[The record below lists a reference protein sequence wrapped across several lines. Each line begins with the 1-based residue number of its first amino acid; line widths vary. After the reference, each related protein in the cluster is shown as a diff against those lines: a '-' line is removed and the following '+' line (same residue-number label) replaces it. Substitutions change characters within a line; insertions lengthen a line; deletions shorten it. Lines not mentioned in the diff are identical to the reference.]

1 MASGR
6 SRLIGYTASDAS
18 ISVNSVFQKDDILFG
33 KLRPNLRKSVRAP
46 FSGYCST
53 DILVLRSEQGIA
65 SSFTSH
71 IFQWDRVFDAAAA
84 TAAGTKMPRTSWSDL
99 QRVQVFVPNSID
111 EQERI
116 ACVLNMVDDGIT
128 KTEAVIYKLKQV
140 RTGLLHDLLTLGLD
154 ENGEL
159 RDPIGHPEHFKDSP
173 IGPIPKSW
181 DTHPLEKVASV
192 DRGKFGHR
200 PRNDPA
206 LYGGGFPFIQTGDIT
221 SAAGEIIAEAGQ
233 SLSQQGV
240 AVSRQFPAGTI
251 AITIAANIG
260 DTVAPLSLGSLTK
273 VCYPDVFGNR
283 FILTCTAPL
292 ATPITWSKTDS
303 THSTSKFTV
312 ARSADVSS
320 YRILRRV
327 PFPMRRRH

>member
-1 MASGR
+1 MISQAQQKTLGEIVTLQTEKVIANKDRGLPYIGLEHMASGR

-116 ACVLNMVDDGIT
+116 ACVLNMVDDGIMG
-128 KTEAVIYKLKQV
+128 ILCDY
-140 RTGLLHDLLTLGLD
+140 DLG
-154 ENGEL
+154 
-159 RDPIGHPEHFKDSP
+159 
-173 IGPIPKSW
+173 
-181 DTHPLEKVASV
+181 
-192 DRGKFGHR
+192 
-200 PRNDPA
+200 
-206 LYGGGFPFIQTGDIT
+206 
-221 SAAGEIIAEAGQ
+221 
-233 SLSQQGV
+233 
-240 AVSRQFPAGTI
+240 
-251 AITIAANIG
+251 
-260 DTVAPLSLGSLTK
+260 
-273 VCYPDVFGNR
+273 
-283 FILTCTAPL
+283 
-292 ATPITWSKTDS
+292 
-303 THSTSKFTV
+303 
-312 ARSADVSS
+312 
-320 YRILRRV
+320 
-327 PFPMRRRH
+327 